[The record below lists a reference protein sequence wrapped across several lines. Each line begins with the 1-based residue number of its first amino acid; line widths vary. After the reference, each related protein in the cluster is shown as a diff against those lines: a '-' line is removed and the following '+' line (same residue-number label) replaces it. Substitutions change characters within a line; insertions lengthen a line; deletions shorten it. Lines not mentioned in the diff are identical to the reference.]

1 MRDVRRAAHDL
12 AAERP
17 AVLELRMQGTWLAG
31 SPTIA
36 PVMRRACRILRVRR
50 PDEGSAVYGRQERER
65 SEMWVAASQRGR
77 ADRYRKHRWNGSRVA
92 RARRQLPPEP
102 TTTLSLPP
110 RSLTM
115 RDGPS
120 ARVRCGLLPASHL
133 SPQALQRIASWYQHQ
148 RRRQRAP
155 APLLVGISRRRES
168 QRAACSASA
177 APAPCLACQA
187 VAAGEVRS
195 RWPLARRGHRRTR
208 RADQPPARP
217 SSAANLEATFAA
229 SLRRR
234 RPLRARS
241 RIAA

>member
-1 MRDVRRAAHDL
+1 MCAGLPTILRQSGQQCSSSACKGPGWPAPPQSPPSCAA
-12 AAERP
+12 P
-17 AVLELRMQGTWLAG
+17 AVYCVCDGLMKGVLFMAARNASGRRCGWQPASAGGQIATANTAGTAPGSLE
-31 SPTIA
+31 
-36 PVMRRACRILRVRR
+36 
-50 PDEGSAVYGRQERER
+50 PD
-65 SEMWVAASQRGR
+65 
-77 ADRYRKHRWNGSRVA
+77 
-92 RARRQLPPEP
+92 RQLPPEP

-133 SPQALQRIASWYQHQ
+133 SPQASQRIASWYQHQ